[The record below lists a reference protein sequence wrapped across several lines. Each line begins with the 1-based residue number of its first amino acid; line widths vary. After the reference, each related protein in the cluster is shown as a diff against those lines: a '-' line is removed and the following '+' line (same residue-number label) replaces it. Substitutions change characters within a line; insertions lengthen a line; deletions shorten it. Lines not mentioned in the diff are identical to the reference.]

1 MPSTKLN
8 DQQNVICK
16 TFLRDFVFEQYL
28 KSSTELECPICMDII
43 NCKHCFCLLSC
54 GHYAHSFCLHR
65 INRCPICRN

>member
-1 MPSTKLN
+1 MPPKLH

-65 INRCPICRN
+65 INRCPLCRN